1 MGSEMC
7 IRDRCGSP
15 SMLKDLVAILESKG
29 FIEARNI
36 NPGHFVIERAV
47 VES

>member
-1 MGSEMC
+1 
-7 IRDRCGSP
+7 
-15 SMLKDLVAILESKG
+15 MLKDLVGILKSKG

-36 NPGHFVIERAV
+36 NPGHFVIERAF